1 MFAFLIFDCS
11 FAHLLTTKH
20 RPRRSVEEKFDLSA
34 CFDFSSA
41 AWPGEQRRR
50 FYDNPDRKI

>member
-1 MFAFLIFDCS
+1 MFAFLIFDCT

-20 RPRRSVEEKFDLSA
+20 RPKSSVEEKFNFSA
-34 CFDFSSA
+34 YVLIFR
-41 AWPGEQRRR
+41 QQRR